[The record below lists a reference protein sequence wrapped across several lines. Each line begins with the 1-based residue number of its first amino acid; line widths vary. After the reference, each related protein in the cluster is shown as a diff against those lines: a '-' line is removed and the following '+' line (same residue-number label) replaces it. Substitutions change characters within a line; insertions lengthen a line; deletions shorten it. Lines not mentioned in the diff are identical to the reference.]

1 MSQKP
6 PNEALAELAEV
17 LGVENVKT
25 LARTFLRDFPVSI
38 SDLASGNR
46 QNGHR
51 YAHSMKSNAR
61 LMGAYALSQR
71 MAELEERLSNNSGG
85 VVTPEDIT
93 AIKAEF
99 EAIAKLLRTFVGE

>member
-6 PNEALAELAEV
+6 PNEALAELSDV

-25 LARTFLRDFPVSI
+25 LVRTFLRDFPVSI
-38 SDLASGNR
+38 EDLASGNR

-51 YAHSMKSNAR
+51 FAHSMKSNAR
-61 LMGAYALSQR
+61 LMGAFALSHH
-71 MAELEERLSNNSGG
+71 MAELEERLSNDSGG
-85 VVTPEDIT
+85 LVTPGDIA

-99 EAIAKLLRTFVGE
+99 EIIAGPLRTFVAD